1 MAKERANFGT
11 KLGIILAT
19 AGSAVGLGNVWRF
32 PYVTGQ
38 NGGAAF
44 LLIYI
49 AFVIIMGVPCMLNEF
64 IIGRKAQANT
74 ARAYSKLANGTPWKL
89 IGILGVFTGFMITGY
104 YVVVS
109 GWCLQY
115 IYASIAGH
123 LNSDATYVKTY
134 FDTFAT
140 NPWKPILWLVIF
152 MLICHFIV
160 SKGVEK
166 GIEKSSKLMMPL
178 LFILLIVIAISSCL
192 LPGANRGLSFLFKPD
207 FSNVDSKTFLGAL
220 GQAFYSLSLGMG
232 CLCTYASYFKRDT
245 HLTKSAAQIV
255 SIDTLIAVL
264 AGIMIF
270 PAFFASYPDAA
281 DKLAN
286 PELAS
291 QYSGPGL
298 VFITLPNVFHQAFS
312 SVPLIGELVAII
324 FYALLSLAAL
334 TSLISLHEVSTA
346 FFHEEL
352 KISRKK
358 GAGIVTIL
366 CTVIGVFCSLSYG
379 GGREWLVIA
388 GQSVFSWFDFLSGQI
403 FLPTGGLLTCLFIG
417 WYVPKHIVKDEF
429 TNQGTLRGRFFNIY
443 MFAVRYVCPICI
455 ILIFLNQFGI
465 I

>member
-140 NPWKPILWLVIF
+140 NPWKPILWLIIF

-232 CLCTYASYFKRDT
+232 CLCTYASYFKKDT

-312 SVPLIGELVAII
+312 SVPLIGELVAIL

-388 GQSVFSWFDFLSGQI
+388 GQSVFTWFDFLSGQI

>member
-140 NPWKPILWLVIF
+140 NPWKPILWLIIF

-312 SVPLIGELVAII
+312 SVPLIGELVAIL

-388 GQSVFSWFDFLSGQI
+388 GQSVFTWFDFLSGQI

>member
-44 LLIYI
+44 LLIYV

-140 NPWKPILWLVIF
+140 NPWKPILWLIIF

-312 SVPLIGELVAII
+312 SVPLIGELVAIL

-388 GQSVFSWFDFLSGQI
+388 GQSVFTWFDFLSGQI

>member
-140 NPWKPILWLVIF
+140 NPWKPILWLIIF

-270 PAFFASYPDAA
+270 PAFFASYPNAA

-312 SVPLIGELVAII
+312 SVPLIGELVAIL

-388 GQSVFSWFDFLSGQI
+388 GQSVFTWFDFLSGQI

>member
-281 DKLAN
+281 NKLAN

-312 SVPLIGELVAII
+312 SVPLIGELVAIL

-388 GQSVFSWFDFLSGQI
+388 GQSVFTWFDFLSGQI

>member
-140 NPWKPILWLVIF
+140 NPWKPILWLIIF

-232 CLCTYASYFKRDT
+232 CLCTYASYFKKDT

-312 SVPLIGELVAII
+312 SVPLIGELVAIL

-388 GQSVFSWFDFLSGQI
+388 GQSVFTWFDFLSGQI

-429 TNQGTLRGRFFNIY
+429 TNQGTLRGRFFSIY